1 MNSSSGDD
9 EAPKDPRTGGEDFTQ
24 QFTENDFE
32 GESGG
37 NFPFET
43 DFFFNCSLNIDKE
56 KNRRKPESN
65 RRPLEELGPRKWQ
78 FLELACKTSQVTR

>member
-32 GESGG
+32 GKSRRRER
-37 NFPFET
+37 E
-43 DFFFNCSLNIDKE
+43 NCECS
-56 KNRRKPESN
+56 
-65 RRPLEELGPRKWQ
+65 
-78 FLELACKTSQVTR
+78 

>member
-32 GESGG
+32 GEFRAPRFAFKMEY
-37 NFPFET
+37 NI
-43 DFFFNCSLNIDKE
+43 FNCSLNIDKY
-56 KNRRKPESN
+56 
-65 RRPLEELGPRKWQ
+65 
-78 FLELACKTSQVTR
+78 KT

>member
-32 GESGG
+32 GKWEG
-37 NFPFET
+37 NTVLEC
-43 DFFFNCSLNIDKE
+43 NDKVDDVE
-56 KNRRKPESN
+56 
-65 RRPLEELGPRKWQ
+65 
-78 FLELACKTSQVTR
+78 ACKLIRYEATPKSPKLY

>member
-32 GESGG
+32 WWVELH
-37 NFPFET
+37 FLKPHYLMLT
-43 DFFFNCSLNIDKE
+43 E
-56 KNRRKPESN
+56 K
-65 RRPLEELGPRKWQ
+65 W
-78 FLELACKTSQVTR
+78 